1 MRTAGRPKSGQRRA
15 PRTQRPRGG
24 EIPGP
29 RFPPSP
35 PLLPHFPDF
44 SPRSVSPLFQAA
56 RAPRPVTSPSPP
68 AFRVAPA
75 GNELAPPPRPSLL
88 PAAPSRPREPGRR
101 RPVPAELDPS
111 GSDPSG
117 PPPPA
122 AAGKTARTPR
132 RGRAGTA
139 GGNCN
144 TVMTSVKQQE
154 SWRLSPGYFRL
165 SPGSSRRA
173 PGAVLPDV

>member
-1 MRTAGRPKSGQRRA
+1 MGCGRQV
-15 PRTQRPRGG
+15 
-24 EIPGP
+24 GP
-29 RFPPSP
+29 RVGSAGLPAPGALGAARSLAHVSPHPP

-56 RAPRPVTSPSPP
+56 RAPRPVTSPNPP

-88 PAAPSRPREPGRR
+88 PAAPSRPREPGPR

-117 PPPPA
+117 PSP
-122 AAGKTARTPR
+122 
-132 RGRAGTA
+132 A
-139 GGNCN
+139 GG
-144 TVMTSVKQQE
+144 
-154 SWRLSPGYFRL
+154 SWENSQDTQARQGRDR
-165 SPGSSRRA
+165 GQ
-173 PGAVLPDV
+173 